1 MIFNCQGAALKD
13 TKFSLLSTFYNNIDD
28 DVNFFVTISWRFGG
42 RVQSCRGSRFRGSGL
57 ERFKVLEVQGSKV
70 LGCRGSRF
78 KGSGL

>member
-1 MIFNCQGAALKD
+1 MIFNYQGAALKD

-42 RVQSCRGSRFRGSGL
+42 RVQRFR
-57 ERFKVLEVQGSKV
+57 VIEVQ
-70 LGCRGSRF
+70 GCRGSRF